1 MVSEEDHKIRQ
12 DIFTDDQL
20 NEDKDYGLPPLK
32 FSVLDEIIPP
42 NKSTNTETDKVVIK
56 SKGTKK
62 DANLSGISKE
72 SNLTNINNPKMKITE
87 NKNFKLI
94 LSVVL
99 GIVLV
104 TVIVLYVLSR
114 SNVDVPVKEEIKVKI
129 ESPVTKQPEKRKEVI
144 KEVEFVKEE
153 PLSPNQNG
161 SVNIIKSAQSRF
173 YVISGSFVDYD
184 LAIDYAN
191 DLAERGVNATVIAP
205 ESNWLTRVAIAELST
220 QENLEIELNKL
231 KQNFGNEIW
240 GLSY

>member
-161 SVNIIKSAQSRF
+161 SVNIIKSAQSKF

>member
-94 LSVVL
+94 L
-99 GIVLV
+99 
-104 TVIVLYVLSR
+104 
-114 SNVDVPVKEEIKVKI
+114 
-129 ESPVTKQPEKRKEVI
+129 
-144 KEVEFVKEE
+144 
-153 PLSPNQNG
+153 
-161 SVNIIKSAQSRF
+161 
-173 YVISGSFVDYD
+173 
-184 LAIDYAN
+184 
-191 DLAERGVNATVIAP
+191 
-205 ESNWLTRVAIAELST
+205 
-220 QENLEIELNKL
+220 
-231 KQNFGNEIW
+231 
-240 GLSY
+240 

>member
-1 MVSEEDHKIRQ
+1 MVSEEDHKIRK

-161 SVNIIKSAQSRF
+161 SVNIIKSAQSKF

>member
-161 SVNIIKSAQSRF
+161 SVKIIKSAQSKF

>member
-1 MVSEEDHKIRQ
+1 MVSEEDHKIRK

>member
-161 SVNIIKSAQSRF
+161 SVNIIKSAQSKF

-205 ESNWLTRVAIAELST
+205 ESNRLTRVAIAELST